1 MRGKDDKVGKRL
13 TLSLSI
19 LLLATYMFGLITTAA
34 AQERT
39 LGILNQKAPPLG
51 VSEWFHLP
59 EGKTAWDIGD
69 VKGKV
74 VYLYCFQSW

>member
-1 MRGKDDKVGKRL
+1 MGRRL

-19 LLLATYMFGLITTAA
+19 GLLATFMFGLITSATA
-34 AQERT
+34 QQRT

-51 VSEWFHLP
+51 VSEWFFLP
-59 EGKTAWDIGD
+59 EGKTTFDIAD